1 MGGLGGGEGGPYVE
15 LVVPTVGQV
24 VALVTTP
31 AALTTT
37 TRLYVRHAS
46 RPLGTT
52 AVGSSIQA
60 CCAACWADVQCTAA
74 AYTPSAPNTC
84 WLKYGGTLV
93 PKSGVT
99 TCTIDL

>member
-15 LVVPTVGQV
+15 LVLPTVGQV

-31 AALTTT
+31 AAFTTT

-52 AVGSSIQA
+52 AVGSRKAQEEISVA
-60 CCAACWADVQCTAA
+60 RASPNDGASAAV
-74 AYTPSAPNTC
+74 
-84 WLKYGGTLV
+84 LEYGELGARVPARVTLRA
-93 PKSGVT
+93 
-99 TCTIDL
+99 